1 MKQLILSVCALAT
14 IFAMADAAPAQQR
27 KPLTPEQKERSRQMR
42 IAKYREKVEKEG
54 GIVEGKIPGK
64 DIRVVN
70 AQTSVPES
78 EIADIVKAMC
88 TTLRAPVVTYKATKN
103 EKCPFAT
110 AEAGFDGGNTAG
122 VVALVE
128 DEKFPGLVIRPE
140 DHMAIVNVMKL
151 KKDAP
156 SAEVLALR
164 VRKEMWRGFGYAM
177 GAANST
183 YQPCVMRDIQSLE
196 DLDEKPIAI
205 ISPEPLMRLD
215 PALKKLGLAQV
226 RRATY
231 KRACEEGWAPAPT
244 NDWQK
249 AVWQKVKAEQS
260 EAPTKGIKIKFNKN
274 KKNANGEA
282 K

>member
-1 MKQLILSVCALAT
+1 MKQLILSICALTT
-14 IFAMADAAPAQQR
+14 ILAVAAPAPAQR
-27 KPLTPEQKERSRQMR
+27 KPLTPEQRERSRQMR
-42 IAKYREKVEKEG
+42 IAKYRAKVEKEG

-78 EIADIVKAMC
+78 EIADVVKAMC
-88 TTLRAPVVTYKATKN
+88 TTLRAPVVIFKAAADT
-103 EKCPFAT
+103 KCPFAT
-110 AEAGFDGGNTAG
+110 AEAGFEGNNTAG

-128 DEKFPGLVIRPE
+128 DEKFPALVIRPE
-140 DHMAIVNVMKL
+140 DHTAIINVTKL
-151 KKDAP
+151 KKDSP

-164 VRKEMWRGFGYAM
+164 VRKEIWRGFGYAM
-177 GAANST
+177 GAANSA

-205 ISPEPLMRLD
+205 ISPEPLMRID

-226 RRATY
+226 RRATF